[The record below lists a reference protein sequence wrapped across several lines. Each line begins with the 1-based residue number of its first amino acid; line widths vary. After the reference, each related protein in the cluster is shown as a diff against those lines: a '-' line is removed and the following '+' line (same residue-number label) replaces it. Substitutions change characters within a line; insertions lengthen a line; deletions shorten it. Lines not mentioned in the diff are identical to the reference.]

1 MIHYQGID
9 AEIPAF
15 LTIIDKEW
23 IDRVIAHF
31 KKKTGEVFFLFC
43 TDEYLYQMNVNFLQH
58 DTYTDIITFDQSADS
73 YIVRGEL
80 YISVERVKDNASR
93 RGIEWSLELRRVMV
107 HGILHLIGF
116 NDKSRHEQLLMRT
129 HEDFCLSLLP
139 EEH

>member
-9 AEIPAF
+9 AEIPAV
-15 LTIIDKEW
+15 LTRTDKEW
-23 IDRVIAHF
+23 IDRIIAHF

-58 DTYTDIITFDQSADS
+58 HTYTDIITFDQSADS
-73 YIVRGEL
+73 HIVRGEL

-93 RGIEWSLELRRVMV
+93 QNTEWSLELRRVMV

-116 NDKSRHEQLLMRT
+116 NDKSPQEQLLMRA